1 VGRPSAAAARD
12 TRQVILDAALDL
24 FAERGFHATSMRA
37 LATAVGVRE
46 SAIYHHF
53 PSKDAIL
60 FAVVEPLVRAR
71 IEIAERELERLGKR
85 SLVDVLT
92 TLAERLVERMQLPE
106 EKKLMRLVVALGPT
120 YLGEEQSPFLRIR
133 DSIRSSFMRLL
144 DELQRQGKV
153 RKDVD
158 REALMLSFG
167 APLFMIS
174 GAMWGVRPPIPIS
187 SSRFIKAHATLI
199 ARAIG
204 VAR

>member
-1 VGRPSAAAARD
+1 VARD
-12 TRQVILDAALDL
+12 TRQLILEAALDL

-37 LATAVGVRE
+37 LAAAVGVRE

-53 PSKDAIL
+53 QSKDAIL
-60 FAVVEPLVRAR
+60 LAVVEPHVRAR
-71 IEIAERELERLGKR
+71 IEIAEREMERLPKR
-85 SLVDVLT
+85 SLVEVLT

-106 EKKLMRLVVALGPT
+106 EKKLMRLLVTLGPS
-120 YLGEEQSPFLRIR
+120 YLGEEQSPFIRIR

-144 DELQRQGKV
+144 DELQRLGKV
-153 RKDVD
+153 RKDLD

-167 APLFMIS
+167 GPLFLIS
-174 GAMWGVRPPIPIS
+174 GALWGVRPPIPIS
-187 SSRFIKAHATLI
+187 SSRFIKAHAAMI